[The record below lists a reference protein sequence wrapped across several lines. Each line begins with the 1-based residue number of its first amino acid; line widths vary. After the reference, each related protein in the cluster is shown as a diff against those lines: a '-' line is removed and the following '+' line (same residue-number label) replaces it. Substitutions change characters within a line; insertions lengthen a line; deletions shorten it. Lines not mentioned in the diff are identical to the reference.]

1 MTRQNYMETKK
12 LEYVNIAGVQMNFQR
27 TCRVPEG
34 KMNGLPAGL
43 GSFPVYRVS
52 DFKSGVPSEWREDGF
67 FFPMYNQEATWMNLQ
82 QRYVSQGLAGVDFP
96 TCVPKPRPRRSADP
110 HALIIG
116 AGNINA
122 ISGKP
127 FDSSVGKRCVSTGL
141 DVKLEKEQNYVV
153 VPTQPW
159 IDGWKAEDGK
169 VYQFVAAELGSGQT
183 VEGQITGVE
192 SVGGIQFIAYAAKDP
207 AKLRKILP
215 PTLYGAE
222 CALGGSKAL
231 RCASSV
237 MSMGLGRG
245 GEIEQKIYPDPYGI
259 EVWQDKPVAV
269 EVVYLV
275 SSNDF
280 KQITGHDAPPTPVT
294 YEEYQRQGLPWFGLH
309 DKHWGDSSGSDVFGK
324 LKPVSGKEDLLDK
337 LKLKK

>member
-1 MTRQNYMETKK
+1 M
-12 LEYVNIAGVQMNFQR
+12 V
-27 TCRVPEG
+27 
-34 KMNGLPAGL
+34 
-43 GSFPVYRVS
+43 
-52 DFKSGVPSEWREDGF
+52 F
-67 FFPMYNQEATWMNLQ
+67 FLPMYNQEAMWMNLQ
-82 QRYVSQGLAGVDFP
+82 QKY
-96 TCVPKPRPRRSADP
+96 VPKQNFPIKPLGILPGGCVFPPMPRQPRHLADP

-127 FDSSVGKRCVSTGL
+127 FDSSAGKRCPSTGL

-207 AKLRKILP
+207 AKLRSIHP
-215 PTLYGAE
+215 PMLYGAE
-222 CALGGSKAL
+222 CALAGAKAL

-237 MSMGLGRG
+237 TSMGLGRG
-245 GEIEQKIYPDPYGI
+245 GEIDQKIYPDPYGI
-259 EVWQDKPVAV
+259 EVWQNKPVAV

-275 SSNDF
+275 SSKDF
-280 KQITGHDAPPTPVT
+280 KQITDHDAPPTPVT
-294 YEEYQRQGLPWFGLH
+294 YEAYQKQGLPWFELQ
-309 DKHWGDSSGSDVFGK
+309 DKHWGDTKGSDKFGK
-324 LKPVSGKEDLLDK
+324 LKPVTGEESLLDK
-337 LKLKK
+337 LKQKK